1 MSASRSPLR
10 TREPAPRSPIFTNP
24 DLRISDADR
33 TDVADRLARHYGD
46 GRLDQAEF
54 NERLDQALRA
64 KTQSDLHGLFTD
76 LPPTDGD
83 AADPVKA
90 TEAVEATPRRRRCGC
105 SPHRCGHSLRRRGP
119 ALRRLLFL
127 GFIVVVTAIVARD
140 LVRVS
145 VTPWLLIALLAFAWL
160 RVRPRRR

>member
-10 TREPAPRSPIFTNP
+10 TRGPAPRSPIFTNP

-33 TDVADRLARHYGD
+33 TDVTDRLARHYGD

-76 LPPTDGD
+76 LPPTEAD
-83 AADPVKA
+83 AADPVEVA
-90 TEAVEATPRRRRCGC
+90 AAVEATHRRRRRGH
-105 SPHRCGHSLRRRGP
+105 SPHRRGP
-119 ALRRLLFL
+119 ALGRLLFL
-127 GFIVVVTAIVARD
+127 GFIVVVTAVVARN